1 MQNTPKEQWTSLTGW
16 RCAFL
21 MKNNKVCF
29 ETGRKLPDIW
39 TIARQ
44 MYDRLHFVGDRCNKK
59 LVENDDRKKL
69 FFASADIIRTC
80 ATIQLTSQPI
90 GLTTD
95 SQPNH
100 HIIHINHS
108 VRKQIKSSLQITVT
122 QVIKKDDFLRYCD
135 MHTYVGTRNRFK
147 LVLHQYINSHCH
159 NVISA
164 DVISADVTEED
175 INRAL
180 EKWLYYWQPPRAYVW
195 GGLGV
200 KPPLE
205 LDIFQK
211 LCYLRKEIHRF
222 RIQFASW
229 FVDLM
234 QITGYEFACKFQGTL

>member
-1 MQNTPKEQWTSLTGW
+1 MKLAESYQIFGQSQD
-16 RCAFL
+16 RCMIGCIL
-21 MKNNKVCF
+21 L
-29 ETGRKLPDIW
+29 ETGA
-39 TIARQ
+39 T
-44 MYDRLHFVGDRCNKK
+44 KK

-80 ATIQLTSQPI
+80 ATIQFTSQPI

-135 MHTYVGTRNRFK
+135 MHTYVGTRNRLK
-147 LVLHQYINSHCH
+147 LVLHQLINIHCL

-164 DVISADVTEED
+164 DVIIADVTEED

-180 EKWLYYWQPPRAYVW
+180 EKWLHYWQPPRAYVW

-200 KPPLE
+200 KPPLN
-205 LDIFQK
+205 LIFSK
-211 LCYLRKEIHRF
+211 NF
-222 RIQFASW
+222 VTFAKILIV
-229 FVDLM
+229 FAYILLVDLS
-234 QITGYEFACKFQGTL
+234 T